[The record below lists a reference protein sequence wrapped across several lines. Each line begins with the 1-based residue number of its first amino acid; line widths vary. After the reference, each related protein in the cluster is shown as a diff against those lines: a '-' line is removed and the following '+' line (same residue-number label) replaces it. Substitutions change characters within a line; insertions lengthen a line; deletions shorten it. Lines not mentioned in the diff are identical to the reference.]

1 MDSLRICLKCNK
13 KMRVIKNDFKL
24 RKYCK
29 KCHFENEEDIKI
41 KSLMELLLGKSK
53 ENLIVKKI
61 I

>member
-41 KSLMELLLGKSK
+41 KSLMEYINEEYGEIK
-53 ENLIVKKI
+53 
-61 I
+61 